1 VKPWERF
8 AGRPYTP
15 KLPAPEHGIKMKQAG
30 VTWWGLRWIEA
41 LERVL
46 RGDAGRLARGKS
58 YARAGRA
65 HDLIV
70 ERGTVRAQVT
80 GTRPTPYEVTIE
92 LRQLSDEVW
101 RAAIASLAAQARFA
115 AELLAGQMPQQIDE
129 AFQASGGSLFPLERA
144 ELSTR
149 CSCPDW
155 GDPCKHV
162 AATHYLLGEALD
174 RDPFLLFELR
184 GRDKARVLDGLRAAR
199 RGAGGPEV
207 ASDLRGASPD
217 PEVASVTLGPMTP
230 ADYDRLRE
238 PLPSLELS
246 FEAPSRPGALLRQ
259 LGVLP
264 GWRDAS
270 SPAEALE
277 PLVQS
282 AAAAA
287 RRLALGE
294 PVLVEPAAIEPKPRR
309 AAKKTARAAQPA
321 TVTTRTRSAQQAPS
335 KKVAVEKKAR
345 APARK
350 PRA

>member
-15 KLPAPEHGIKMKQAG
+15 KLPAPEHGIKMKRAG

-92 LRQLSDEVW
+92 LCQLSDEVW
-101 RAAIASLAAQARFA
+101 RAAIANLAAQARFA

-129 AFQASGGSLFPLERA
+129 AFQASGGSLFPLQRA
-144 ELSTR
+144 ELSTN

-199 RGAGGPEV
+199 RAAGAAGLE
-207 ASDLRGASPD
+207 ASIPRDAAPD

-294 PVLVEPAAIEPKPRR
+294 PVLLEPAAIEPKARR
-309 AAKKTARAAQPA
+309 AAKTSPRAAKKAAATTKTRPA
-321 TVTTRTRSAQQAPS
+321 KKAAVA
-335 KKVAVEKKAR
+335 KVAVEKKAR
-345 APARK
+345 AARK
-350 PRA
+350 PR